1 MVRRENSLSP
11 VWKWIIGVTLALLLG
26 AFVGLSLMAG
36 SPRDAYGMVRYALPH
51 MHRGK
56 LKVGDD
62 APDARLVALDGS
74 QHFHIRERTG
84 AKPLVVVFGS
94 FT

>member
-1 MVRRENSLSP
+1 MNPIAKWSLISFA
-11 VWKWIIGVTLALLLG
+11 VLVILAY
-26 AFVGLSLMAG
+26 VGLSVMAG
-36 SPRDAYGMVRYALPH
+36 SPKDALLMLRYALPH
-51 MHRGK
+51 MHRGT

-62 APDARLVALDGS
+62 APDATLVDLDGATR
-74 QHFHIRERTG
+74 FHIRQKTG